1 MPKFDENS
9 KENIQA
15 LMKWLME
22 EQLPR
27 SPVRL
32 NLIIPLVKTAGGKG
46 SWYSIMAAVENLI
59 KEEKVEF
66 MIFGDGS
73 GAWGIKKKEKIP

>member
-9 KENIQA
+9 EKNIQA
-15 LMKWLME
+15 LMKWLIE

-32 NLIIPLVKTAGGKG
+32 NLIIPLAKTAGRKG
-46 SWYSIMAAVENLI
+46 SWYSITVAVENLI
-59 KEEKVEF
+59 KEGKVEF
-66 MIFGDGS
+66 MIFGDGN
-73 GAWGIKKKEKIP
+73 GAWGIQKKGEIP